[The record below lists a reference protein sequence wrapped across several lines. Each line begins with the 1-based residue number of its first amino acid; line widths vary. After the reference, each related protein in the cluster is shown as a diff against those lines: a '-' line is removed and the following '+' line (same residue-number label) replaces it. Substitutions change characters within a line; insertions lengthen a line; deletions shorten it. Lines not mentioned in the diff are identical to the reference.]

1 MVNTTFITR
10 ATRAKMLEKKKKER
24 KLPRTRTDQGR
35 NCDWELSR
43 RKPMCY
49 AKQSKGKAGE
59 LNKKR

>member
-1 MVNTTFITR
+1 
-10 ATRAKMLEKKKKER
+10 MLKKTKTKQNKT

-43 RKPMCY
+43 RKLMCY

-59 LNKKR
+59 LNEKDKESAM